1 MLQLKRISKD
11 YITGEQI
18 VNALTDVS
26 VNFRDSEFVSIL
38 GQSGCGKTTLLNIIG
53 GLDSYTD
60 GDLIIDGVSTKD
72 FKNREWDNYRNHQIG
87 FVFQN
92 YDLINHQTV
101 IGNVELALILSGVSK
116 DERRRRS
123 LEALK
128 EVGLDDVANKLPNQ
142 LSGGQMQRVAIA
154 RAIVNNPKI
163 ILADEP
169 TGALDSETSIQVMEI
184 LKRLSNDRLV
194 IMVTHN
200 PELAK
205 KYSTRIVKLK
215 DGVVA
220 SDNNKFI
227 PSEEDLDRLKRIHE
241 EKVKEFKDLKKRRLI
256 FLSERKLKMS
266 FKTAFLLSLKNL
278 FSKKGRTILTSVAGS
293 IGIIGIALISSIS
306 TGVNTYID
314 KMEQETLSQ
323 YPIQLER
330 NSIDYTKF
338 LNIIMN
344 RNDNVQTVN
353 SNKILINDALNSLL
367 DTYSSSGYSNDLKSF
382 KKFIDSNSPEAKK
395 LKDAVSSID
404 YLYKHQLNIYL
415 EKNQEITKVSPE
427 NLYDEII
434 DEIQGGSVDK
444 TIMTMLGDQFNTFG
458 AMLPSVD
465 ETKLFNE
472 ELIYKQ
478 YELVAKEKGSRWPVN
493 ENECLLVLDKNS
505 TINDYS
511 YYALG
516 LGDKNDIYRI
526 LDGQEVNRPDS
537 LAYNE
542 ILNLEYKIILP
553 TSSYEPFSQVEVD
566 NHTMNL
572 YHDTLVKDDK
582 VDQEVLRSLF
592 DKSEINLKVV
602 GIVKPK
608 FDTSS
613 PCIKSTIAY
622 SPKLIEKCN
631 EFVKQSPVYKEQSK
645 EENKNYSVFT
655 GRRLSDSFLSKDEL
669 INNYLLT
676 VDEETKNKYSEDLK
690 PYTMNYLKN
699 SFLSVFNI
707 VDRLEGTLSIKLINS
722 ETGTTNQI
730 TRQVFLSYFDLKY
743 DEFVSTFITNSEF
756 DYIEFDAV
764 NSQETIYHD
773 SLEVSQLFKTY
784 SHNAYLDFY
793 AEIMGDYY
801 MSYDDCMNRLGV
813 NESEDP
819 FRIYIYAKDFSSK
832 DEIIKIISNYN
843 SMNQSKQISYT
854 DYVGIIMS
862 SISTIVNSITYV
874 LIGLVSISLVVSS
887 IMIGIITYISVL
899 ERIKEIGILRS
910 LGASNKDIFTLFNAE
925 TITLGFCSGG
935 IGILVTS
942 LINVPLN
949 MILNTITGIGTF
961 VSLRPLTAVLLIFI
975 SIILTFISGLIPSQ
989 LASKKNPVIAL
1000 RSE

>member
-1 MLQLKRISKD
+1 MLQLINISKD
-11 YITGEQI
+11 YISGEQI
-18 VNALTDVS
+18 VNALVDVS

-53 GLDSYTD
+53 GLDSCTK

-92 YDLINHQTV
+92 YDLINHQSV

-169 TGALDSETSIQVMEI
+169 TGALDSDTSIQVMEI
-184 LKRLSNDRLV
+184 LKRLSKDRLV

-215 DGVVA
+215 DGVIA
-220 SDNNKFI
+220 SDNDEFI
-227 PSEEDLDRLKRIHE
+227 PSNEDLERLKKIHE

-306 TGVNTYID
+306 NGVNTYIE

-338 LNIIMN
+338 LNIVLN
-344 RNDNVQTVN
+344 RNDNVQVDA
-353 SNKILINDALNSLL
+353 SNKILINNALNSLL
-367 DTYSSSGYSNDLKSF
+367 DSYSSNGYSNDLKSF
-382 KKFIDSNSPEAKK
+382 KKFIDSDSPEAMK
-395 LKDAVSSID
+395 LKEAASSIS
-404 YLYKHQLNIYL
+404 YLYQHQLNIYL
-415 EKNQEITKVSPE
+415 EKNQEITKVGPE

-434 DEIQGGSVDK
+434 NEIQGGSVDK

-458 AMLPSVD
+458 SMLPSVD
-465 ETKLFNE
+465 NSKLFNE
-472 ELIYKQ
+472 DLIYNQ
-478 YELVAKEKGSRWPVN
+478 YELVAKEKGSRWPKN
-493 ENECLLVLDKNS
+493 ENECLLVLDKNN

-516 LGDKNDIYRI
+516 LGDKNDIFRI
-526 LDGQEVNRPDS
+526 LDGQEVTHPDFLS
-537 LAYNE
+537 YSE

-553 TSSYEPFSQVEVD
+553 TSSYKPYSQVEVD
-566 NHTMNL
+566 NHMMNL
-572 YHDTLVKDDK
+572 YQDTLINDDRI
-582 VDQEVLRSLF
+582 DQDVLRNLF
-592 DKSEINLKVV
+592 NESEINLKVV
-602 GIVKPK
+602 GIIKPK
-608 FDTSS
+608 ADTSS
-613 PCIKSTIAY
+613 TCIKSTIAY

-631 EFVKQSPVYKEQSK
+631 ELIKQSPVYIEQSK

-655 GRRLSDSFLSKDEL
+655 GKRLSDSFLSKEEL

-676 VDEETKNKYSEDLK
+676 LDENVKNQYSEDLK
-690 PYTMNYLKN
+690 PYIMNYLKN
-699 SFLSVFNI
+699 SFLSVFNL
-707 VDRLEGTLSIKLINS
+707 VDRLEGTLTIKLINS
-722 ETGTTNQI
+722 KSGNTRNV
-730 TRQVFLSYFDLKY
+730 TRQEFLSYFDLKY
-743 DEFVSTFITNSEF
+743 DDFMLTFITNSEF

-764 NSQETIYHD
+764 NTQETIYHD
-773 SLEVSQLFKTY
+773 SLEIDQLFNTY
-784 SHNAYLDFY
+784 SHKAYLDFY
-793 AEIMGDYY
+793 TEIIGDSYI
-801 MSYDDCMNRLGV
+801 SYDDCMNRLGV
-813 NESEDP
+813 NESNDP
-819 FRIYIYAKDFSSK
+819 FRIYIYAKDFESK

-843 SMNQSKQISYT
+843 IMNHSKQISYT
-854 DYVGIIMS
+854 DYVGLIMN
-862 SISTIVNSITYV
+862 SISTIINSITYV
-874 LIGLVSISLVVSS
+874 LVGLVSISLIVSS

-910 LGASNKDIFTLFNAE
+910 LGASKKDIFTLFNAE

-961 VSLRPLTAVLLIFI
+961 VSLRLVTAISLIFI
-975 SIILTFISGLIPSQ
+975 SVILSFVSGLIPSQ
-989 LASKKNPVIAL
+989 LASKKDPVIAL
-1000 RSE
+1000 RSD